1 MACCL
6 GIALDLITANVAVE
20 YFTVHHPRVVD
31 STSPWVMAV
40 VWGIGASWWFGA
52 IAGGVLAFLNYR
64 RKVPV
69 PVEVIRRWMFRA
81 CVVLWIVMISV
92 LLVSYIGI
100 GFLPIKVK
108 DQAFENNRRL
118 MSVAF
123 AHMTEYVL
131 GLIAMIVVGRKLVRF
146 DGATSS
152 NHHHPQGIGCS

>member
-20 YFTVHHPRVVD
+20 YFTVHHRRVVD

-40 VWGIGASWWFGA
+40 VWGIGAAWWFGA

-69 PVEVIRRWMFRA
+69 PVEVIRRWMFSA

-92 LLVSYIGI
+92 LLLSYIGI

-131 GLIAMIVVGRKLVRF
+131 GLIALVVVGRKIVQF
-146 DGATSS
+146 DRATNSI
-152 NHHHPQGIGCS
+152 HHPH